1 MIRVHRKIRFVA
13 ANNEMGPAILFAD
26 IGQFKDNAHHPR
38 MNPSIPDTIAKN
50 GVCLLGSATV
60 KITVRFPFPTPD
72 TIAILKPY
80 IGTDNFVQHV
90 NDLWVID

>member
-60 KITVRFPFPTPD
+60 KIAVRLPFPTPD
-72 TIAILKPY
+72 TVAILKPN
-80 IGTDNFVQHV
+80 IGTDNFMQYFNH
-90 NDLWVID
+90 LRMID